1 MDWDDARYFLAI
13 AREGQML
20 GAARRLGVSQARLSR
35 RLQALEA
42 AVGLR
47 LFDRSTR
54 GSALT
59 DAGRVF
65 LEGAERVET
74 EMLAVEARL
83 KEREASLAG
92 SVRIGAPDGLGS
104 AFLAPRLGGIADRYP
119 ELRVQLVP
127 LPRNF
132 SLSEREADI
141 AIMIGRPQKGRL
153 IARHL
158 ADYTL
163 RFYATRDYLARH
175 GTPQQVD
182 DLKDHRLV
190 GYVDDL
196 VYTPELNY
204 AEELVRDWRPR
215 FEVSTAVGQL
225 AVVRSGAGIGIL
237 HDFMAA
243 AESELVPILP
253 ERTAVRSYFAVWH
266 ENLKGSRRITAVAGM
281 LGEIMQAERRLF
293 APERPA
299 PTTTR

>member
-1 MDWDDARYFLAI
+1 MDWDDARYFLAV

-42 AVGLR
+42 ALDVR

-65 LEGAERVET
+65 LDGAERVEA
-74 EMLAVEARL
+74 EMLAVTGRL
-83 KEREASLAG
+83 TEREATLAG
-92 SVRIGAPDGLGS
+92 TVRIGAPDGLGS
-104 AFLAPRLGGIADRYP
+104 AYLAPRLGVIADRYP
-119 ELRVQLVP
+119 LLRIQLVP

-141 AIMIGRPQKGRL
+141 AIMIGRPSKGRL

-163 RFYATRDYLARH
+163 GFYAAPSYLDAN
-175 GTPQQVD
+175 GEPLAVD
-182 DLKDHRLV
+182 ELADHRLV
-190 GYVDDL
+190 GYVEDL
-196 VYTPELNY
+196 VYTPELHY

-215 FEVSTAVGQL
+215 FEVSTAIGQRE
-225 AVVRSGAGIGIL
+225 VVRAGAAIGLL

-243 AESELVPILP
+243 GDERVVPILK
-253 ERTAVRSYFAVWH
+253 RHTAVRAYYAVWH
-266 ENLKGSRRITAVAGM
+266 ENLKGSRKIAAVVRM
-281 LGEIMQAERRLF
+281 LGEMMQADRTLF
-293 APERPA
+293 APERRTPG
-299 PTTTR
+299 